1 MVYALGQ
8 ILIRY
13 SLIGRVAMGW
23 SGAERR
29 LFKRMLP
36 VIQNRL
42 MAVDGNDEK
51 SVRQDNG
58 LEEPDLFD
66 IC

>member
-1 MVYALGQ
+1 
-8 ILIRY
+8 
-13 SLIGRVAMGW
+13 MGW
-23 SGAERR
+23 GGAERR
-29 LFKRMLP
+29 LFKRVLP

-42 MAVDGNDEK
+42 MAVDGNHEK
-51 SVRQDNG
+51 SVRQHND